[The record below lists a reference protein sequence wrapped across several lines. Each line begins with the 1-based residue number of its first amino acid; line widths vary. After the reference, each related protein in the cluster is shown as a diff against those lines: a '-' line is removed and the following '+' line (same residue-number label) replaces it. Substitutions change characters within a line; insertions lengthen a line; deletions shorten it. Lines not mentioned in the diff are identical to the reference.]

1 MHTVGLL
8 FFSFIASSLSQP
20 VARNLRLHETR
31 SSVPPGFSLVGSA
44 DADTVLNLRLGLV
57 SSNVDELVE
66 TLYDVSTP
74 SSANY
79 GQHLS
84 RSEVRIKCSLHECN
98 ILTSCDVPQ
107 ATAFL
112 APSAESLQAVTAWLD
127 ENNIT
132 FTSVSPGGDWLAIS
146 VPVSQANELL
156 NADFSIFVHDES
168 GSKSIRAL
176 QYSMP
181 TDLVGHVQLVH
192 PVTTFARPIDRK
204 PGSPRTPTSD
214 ASKQRRDEVE
224 CVDYITP
231 KCLQQLYGIPTIP
244 VQNNNTPSVVT
255 GYSQQYANSD
265 DTYVCTTQ
273 MPSFDLRADI

>member
-1 MHTVGLL
+1 MRALGIL
-8 FFSFIASSLSQP
+8 FFSFVASSLSKP
-20 VARNLRLHETR
+20 VARDIRLHETR
-31 SSVPPGFSLVGSA
+31 PSVPPGFSLVGSA

-57 SSNVDELVE
+57 SSDVNKLVE

-74 SSANY
+74 SSADY

-84 RSEVRIKCSLHECN
+84 RSEVRTKCSLHEGN
-98 ILTSCDVPQ
+98 TLTSCDVPQ
-107 ATAFL
+107 AAAFL

-176 QYSMP
+176 RYSIP
-181 TDLVGHVQLVH
+181 TDLVGHLQLVH
-192 PVTTFARPIDRK
+192 PVTTFTRPIDPK
-204 PGSPRTPTSD
+204 PVNSRTLTFD

-231 KCLQQLYGIPTIP
+231 KCLQQLYGIPTTP

-265 DTYVCTTQ
+265 DTYVCTT
-273 MPSFDLRADI
+273 